1 MLKKIFSGVQ
11 PSGNLHLGNFLGAIK
26 NFVSLQNQENTDC
39 VYCIVDLHAITTKQD
54 PKALKENIRETLAT
68 FIASGIDPKK
78 ALYLISLAVSAH
90 SEGAWIL
97 SCIARMGWLNRMTQF
112 KEKAGKDKE
121 KASVG
126 LYSYPILMASDIL
139 LYDSTHVPVGDDQK
153 QHLELCRDIAQKFN
167 LDFNVPDFLKVPE
180 PIIQKYF
187 SRIMSLKD
195 GTKKMSKS
203 DPSDLSRVNLT
214 DDKDV
219 IKNKIKKAKTDSLP
233 ISEKDIEKRFEAKN
247 LLEIYSS
254 LSEKKIEDTINQ
266 FDGRNFSEFK
276 EKLSDIMVEKI
287 SPISLEINKL
297 LNDKKYLDKILIEG
311 IEKADKIAN
320 KKILEMK
327 KLLDFKMFVQTQTTP
342 NPNSLKFI
350 PGKAVSNKGPIEITD
365 KKNINNELVKNI
377 LSINGVTGIFLG
389 EDFLSVNKKSEIEW
403 QDLKHIIISYI
414 NEFYSSG
421 NELVIDDK
429 SEKNVSEFKEIEKK
443 IIKILE
449 TKIRPAVARDGGD
462 IKFNKFENGIV
473 EVKLQ
478 GSCSGCPSSVITL
491 KNGVQN
497 LLTHY
502 IPEVKEVIAI

>member
-78 ALYLISLAVSAH
+78 SIIFNQSAVSAH

-254 LSEKKIEDTINQ
+254 LAEKKIEDTINQ

-327 KLLDFKMFVQTQTTP
+327 K
-342 NPNSLKFI
+342 
-350 PGKAVSNKGPIEITD
+350 
-365 KKNINNELVKNI
+365 
-377 LSINGVTGIFLG
+377 
-389 EDFLSVNKKSEIEW
+389 
-403 QDLKHIIISYI
+403 IIG
-414 NEFYSSG
+414 F
-421 NELVIDDK
+421 
-429 SEKNVSEFKEIEKK
+429 
-443 IIKILE
+443 
-449 TKIRPAVARDGGD
+449 
-462 IKFNKFENGIV
+462 
-473 EVKLQ
+473 
-478 GSCSGCPSSVITL
+478 
-491 KNGVQN
+491 
-497 LLTHY
+497 
-502 IPEVKEVIAI
+502 